1 MHTLLLSKT
10 LLPVVGLVEW
20 SSERVKHMDTQRTR
34 QIIHVDMDAFYASVE
49 QRDRP
54 ELRGKAVIVAGNPK
68 ARGVV
73 SAASYEA
80 RKFGVHSA
88 MPTAQALRRCPHA
101 ILLPVR
107 MERYAEVS
115 HEIQSIFERYT
126 PLVEPISL
134 DEAFLDVT
142 ASTNLFGSA
151 ERIGRSIKEQ
161 ILSQTQLTA
170 SVGVAPNK
178 FLAKLASDL
187 KKPDGFV
194 VITEHNKQEVLDPLG
209 VGRIWGVAKV
219 TEKAL
224 HSRGIR
230 TIADLRAASEI
241 ELRSIVG
248 NDAAELL
255 RLARGEDDS
264 EVEAARQAK
273 SLSSEQTFAT
283 DISDSAILLAVLLE
297 QVEEVA
303 QRLRRRRLK
312 ARTVTLKLRY
322 GDFRTVT
329 RSETLREATNL
340 TQILWTTA
348 ERVFGQWQRSAPG
361 ALRLLGFGA
370 AGLEPEGAGQAT
382 LFTDPEAE
390 KLQRLDRAMDA
401 IRDRYGRRAVH
412 RGSRPAE

>member
-1 MHTLLLSKT
+1 MA
-10 LLPVVGLVEW
+10 GI
-20 SSERVKHMDTQRTR
+20 R

-54 ELRGKAVIVAGNPK
+54 ELRGKAVIVGGPAE

-88 MPTAQALRRCPHA
+88 MPTAQAMRRCPHA

-115 HEIQSIFERYT
+115 REIQSIFERYT
-126 PLVEPISL
+126 PLIEPISL

-142 ASTNLFGSA
+142 ASTNLFGPP
-151 ERIGRSIKEQ
+151 EQIGRRIKEQ
-161 ILSQTQLTA
+161 IQSQTQLTA
-170 SVGVAPNK
+170 SVGIAPNK

-194 VITEHNKQEVLDPLG
+194 VITEQNRQQILDPLD
-209 VGRIWGVAKV
+209 VGRIWGVGKV

-224 HSRGIR
+224 HSHGIR
-230 TIADLRAASEI
+230 TIAELRAMSEA
-241 ELRSIVG
+241 ELSRIVG
-248 NDAAELL
+248 SGTTELL
-255 RLARGEDDS
+255 RLAQGQDDR
-264 EVEAARQAK
+264 EVEPARQAK
-273 SLSSEQTFAT
+273 SLSSERTFAT
-283 DISDSAILLAVLLE
+283 DVRDRDMLLGVLLE

-303 QRLRRRRLK
+303 QRLRHRRLK
-312 ARTVTLKLRY
+312 ARTITLKLRY

-329 RSETLREATNL
+329 RSETLTEATNL
-340 TQILWTTA
+340 TQVLWEA
-348 ERVFGQWQRSAPG
+348 ADRVFGRWHRSASG
-361 ALRLLGFGA
+361 ALRLVGFGA
-370 AGLEPEGAGQAT
+370 GGLEPEGAGQAS
-382 LFTDPEAE
+382 LFADPEAE

-401 IRDRYGRRAVH
+401 IRDRYGKRAVH
-412 RGSRPAE
+412 RGR